1 MHQNNVT
8 QHVLEL
14 KQCITLDLYGTT
26 HNIILLCKHYRGI
39 LKYRVTIEKK
49 YLP

>member
-14 KQCITLDLYGTT
+14 KQCSYTLDLYGTT
-26 HNIILLCKHYRGI
+26 RSIIYYFFFI
-39 LKYRVTIEKK
+39 IIM
-49 YLP
+49 

>member
-14 KQCITLDLYGTT
+14 KQCYYTLGLYGTMRS
-26 HNIILLCKHYRGI
+26 IILLCKH
-39 LKYRVTIEKK
+39 
-49 YLP
+49 